1 MVVCRRRLHTISIH
15 LNISESAYQCLK
27 YTGVRNRMADLTR
40 LWMPVLKLFQAAG
53 ASAELQQG
61 CVASLTE
68 FREYE
73 YGKLYSKT

>member
-1 MVVCRRRLHTISIH
+1 
-15 LNISESAYQCLK
+15 
-27 YTGVRNRMADLTR
+27 MADLTR